1 MKYKKVIILL
11 LIITTIALIITSCN
25 KKWSQSPI
33 SQNNNTEPTEKQF
46 LTMLTGGT
54 GGTYYPIGI
63 IFSTLWNEK
72 LAGKGINVSS
82 QASAGSVENLN
93 MLKSGEADL
102 GIAVSD
108 FGYYAMTAQKNFE
121 GKGEF
126 PEIRAITGLW
136 PELVQFVVTESSG
149 INTIEDV
156 VGKRLSVGAASS
168 GTAFSS
174 AVIMETLCNAY
185 ADKGD
190 FKAEYLGYTEASNAM
205 QNGQLDAINLTGGIP
220 TSSVTELLSG
230 SMKVKIMPFTREQY
244 GKLHAVAP
252 QFGFYTIPA
261 GTYTGI
267 DKDIETL
274 GFKASLFTTI
284 NVSEDVIYNL
294 TKVLFENFES
304 IRSDHKALSDIT
316 LEDCLKGLAAVPL
329 HPGAVRYYQEK
340 GIKIPDELLLPE

>member
-1 MKYKKVIILL
+1 MKYKKKFTLL
-11 LIITTIALIITSCN
+11 LIAVMMMVMFAGCNTSSPQAPA
-25 KKWSQSPI
+25 SQKDTVEHI
-33 SQNNNTEPTEKQF
+33 EKQF

-72 LAGKGINVSS
+72 LVDMGISVSS

-136 PELVQFVVTESSG
+136 PELVQFIVTESSG

-220 TSSVTELLSG
+220 TSSVTELLSS
-230 SMKVKIMPFTREQY
+230 SMKVKIMPFTHEQY
-244 GKLHAVAP
+244 EKLHVVAP

-261 GTYTGI
+261 GTYPGLA
-267 DKDIETL
+267 KDIETL
-274 GFKASLFTTI
+274 GFKASLFTTA
-284 NVSEDVIYNL
+284 NVSQDIIYNL
-294 TKVLFENFES
+294 TKSLFENFES
-304 IRSDHKALSDIT
+304 IRSNHKALADIII
-316 LEDCLKGLAAVPL
+316 EDCLKGLAAVPL
-329 HPGAVRYYQEK
+329 HPGAVKYYQEI
-340 GIKIPDELLLPE
+340 GIEIPAELMPL